1 MTVFIVGG
9 SNSLMKT
16 GWTKNAAHLFPNE
29 DVVNLSIGAT
39 CSLTGLYRSV
49 FTADIFSGDTIVW
62 EYALNDANQISSGFV
77 SAEFLL
83 KYIELLLAIC
93 FQRRVRF
100 VALIFKSQNLENIEG
115 ENDYHTLLKALLDTW
130 DVRYSD
136 ISVEY
141 RNDFKVDKVP
151 ADMFADP
158 LHYSVNSSIMDYIEG
173 HVVSLF
179 ASATCP
185 AYNERVYSD
194 PKWGIDFISHFEG
207 GEGDVVGSRWFS
219 CYAYKPTQTLRHRF
233 KSDGLLL
240 GIILLAAPLGGAFR
254 ISCGTRQLDVSAT
267 LAKPQ
272 EITRLSPSFF
282 DPVICPALS
291 FESADE
297 LVISWSSLNTEDVF
311 CGGVNKRKVS
321 FQDLEGRA
329 SAIVG
334 LLVARPGG
342 IGSVQID
349 QKAQDDFSIA
359 KHLRNILLRWR

>member
-1 MTVFIVGG
+1 MVAAG
-9 SNSLMKT
+9 S
-16 GWTKNAAHLFPNE
+16 H
-29 DVVNLSIGAT
+29 
-39 CSLTGLYRSV
+39 
-49 FTADIFSGDTIVW
+49 DT
-62 EYALNDANQISSGFV
+62 LIS
-77 SAEFLL
+77 
-83 KYIELLLAIC
+83 
-93 FQRRVRF
+93 
-100 VALIFKSQNLENIEG
+100 
-115 ENDYHTLLKALLDTW
+115 
-130 DVRYSD
+130 
-136 ISVEY
+136 
-141 RNDFKVDKVP
+141 
-151 ADMFADP
+151 
-158 LHYSVNSSIMDYIEG
+158 
-173 HVVSLF
+173 
-179 ASATCP
+179 
-185 AYNERVYSD
+185 
-194 PKWGIDFISHFEG
+194 
-207 GEGDVVGSRWFS
+207 
-219 CYAYKPTQTLRHRF
+219 RH
-233 KSDGLLL
+233 KHL
-240 GIILLAAPLGGAFR
+240 GIGSSQTACYLVLSCLRPPLGGAFR